1 MIMPADRKSKI
12 WSVIRVSS
20 GNFLEMYD
28 FMVFGYYAAA
38 IGHAFFPSGNPS
50 VSLMLSL
57 MTFGAGF
64 LMRPLGAIVLGA
76 YTDRHGR
83 RAGLLLTLGLMSIG
97 IFSIACMPGYATIGL
112 LAPLLV
118 LIGRLLQGFSAGME
132 LGGVSVYLSEI
143 ATPGHK
149 GFYVSW
155 QSGSQQVAVMFAA
168 LVGVALN
175 SILPPEKMTL
185 WGWRVPLLLGCVIV
199 PFLFRLRRSLQE
211 TDEFVARKHRPS
223 TSEILRS
230 LTANWTIVLIGTLMV
245 TMTTVS
251 FYMITAYTPTFGSSV
266 LHLGNMD
273 SLIVTLC
280 VGASNLFWLPVMGSL
295 SDRVGR
301 RPLLITFTLL
311 MLITAYPAM
320 LWLVSAP
327 SFSRLLAVELWFSFI
342 YGSYNG
348 AMVVYL
354 TEIMPVDV
362 RTSGF
367 ALAYST
373 ATAIFGGFTPA
384 LSTYLI
390 NVTGNRAV
398 PGLWLS
404 FAAVCGLLATL
415 LARSQNAVVE
425 PSLPAALNTQSSH
438 RI

>member
-1 MIMPADRKSKI
+1 
-12 WSVIRVSS
+12 
-20 GNFLEMYD
+20 
-28 FMVFGYYAAA
+28 
-38 IGHAFFPSGNPS
+38 
-50 VSLMLSL
+50 
-57 MTFGAGF
+57 
-64 LMRPLGAIVLGA
+64 
-76 YTDRHGR
+76 
-83 RAGLLLTLGLMSIG
+83 
-97 IFSIACMPGYATIGL
+97 
-112 LAPLLV
+112 
-118 LIGRLLQGFSAGME
+118 
-132 LGGVSVYLSEI
+132 
-143 ATPGHK
+143 
-149 GFYVSW
+149 
-155 QSGSQQVAVMFAA
+155 
-168 LVGVALN
+168 
-175 SILPPEKMTL
+175 MTL

-425 PSLPAALNTQSSH
+425 TSLPAALNTQSSH